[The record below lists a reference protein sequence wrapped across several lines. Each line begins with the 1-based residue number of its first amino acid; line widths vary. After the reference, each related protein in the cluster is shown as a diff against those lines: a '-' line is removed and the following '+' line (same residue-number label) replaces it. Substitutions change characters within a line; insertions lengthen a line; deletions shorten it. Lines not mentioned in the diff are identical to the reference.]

1 MIENLKYNKRTI
13 AIIIRSN
20 FVSKKTKFFT
30 NSNSEFQIGSIVYKK
45 NTEAKKHSH
54 NKRNST
60 IKSTS
65 EVLYIKKGKIIAS
78 IYNKKCTRL
87 LFRKFL
93 NKGDILFLNE
103 CGHSFKF
110 VKDTQ
115 MIEIKQGPYL
125 NLNDKKIF

>member
-65 EVLYIKKGKIIAS
+65 SSVIFKA
-78 IYNKKCTRL
+78 
-87 LFRKFL
+87 
-93 NKGDILFLNE
+93 GDIT
-103 CGHSFKF
+103 FK
-110 VKDTQ
+110 
-115 MIEIKQGPYL
+115 
-125 NLNDKKIF
+125 